1 VYVRRVPVPEVGAEK
16 ALSILGAH
24 FEQFG
29 TIDSIHIQGILRQKA
44 TYGVHI
50 RQVLCSGV

>member
-1 VYVRRVPVPEVGAEK
+1 MYVRRVPVPEVGAEK